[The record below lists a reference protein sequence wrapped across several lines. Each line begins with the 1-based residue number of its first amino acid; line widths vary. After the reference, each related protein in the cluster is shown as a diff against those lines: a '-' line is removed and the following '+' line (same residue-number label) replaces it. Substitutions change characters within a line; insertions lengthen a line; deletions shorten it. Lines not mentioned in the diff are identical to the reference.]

1 MIALLVVSH
10 SRPLAQAAVEL
21 AVQMVPPDQRPPIR
35 IAAGL
40 DDGSLGTD
48 ATAVSAALE
57 ELAGADGVLVFVDL
71 GSALLSAQMALE
83 FVDPDLAA
91 RVVISPAP
99 MVEGL
104 VAGVVTAAGGAPIT
118 RVDAEA
124 RSSLNA
130 KIEQLA
136 DESPSRDTAPS
147 ADGLPSKDSTPAV
160 AVGAGG
166 PTQADGHRL
175 VWDYTMTNVHGL
187 HARPAAAVVSAL
199 SGLDARVVIS
209 NATSGAGPADARSV
223 SSLAALQLH
232 QGQVMQVEA
241 SGAAAPQAR
250 QALDELAARQ
260 FGDATNG
267 NPSEA
272 GNTPGRASEGERP
285 QQDASPAPVATA
297 VVEGPVH
304 IIDPD
309 PDVAGYRAGS
319 AAIEQARFDQA
330 RHHVAGYLDDQA
342 SGPFAAIFNAQ
353 KALLNDASLRTGVSS
368 AIDKGASSIEAVSAT
383 MAGLSASFD
392 KLSDPYLRE
401 RGQDVRSLD
410 RLLRSAIVGASLRW
424 PREAPAGVWVL
435 PELDALSAATADT
448 ARCRAIITLRGG
460 DTGHG
465 AIIARQRGIALL
477 LGYPDAARFTE
488 GQEIRVDTV
497 ARRARP
503 VNES

>member
-232 QGQVMQVEA
+232 QGQVMHVEA

-267 NPSEA
+267 KPVQA
-272 GNTPGRASEGERP
+272 GNTPGRASEERP
-285 QQDASPAPVATA
+285 QQDASPALVATA

-319 AAIEQARFDQA
+319 AAIEQSPLRPGAP
-330 RHHVAGYLDDQA
+330 HVAGYLDDQPAAFARNLHTLEGAAQRCVAARA
-342 SGPFAAIFNAQ
+342 SAPPSIRSQQHRGG
-353 KALLNDASLRTGVSS
+353 LRDDGRTQRQ
-368 AIDKGASSIEAVSAT
+368 
-383 MAGLSASFD
+383 LD

-410 RLLRSAIVGASLRW
+410 RLLRSAIVGAS
-424 PREAPAGVWVL
+424 PRMAPSTSGVWVL
-435 PELDALSAATADT
+435 PELDALSAATAEH
-448 ARCRAIITLRGG
+448 RTLP
-460 DTGHG
+460 GHHHPAG
-465 AIIARQRGIALL
+465 R
-477 LGYPDAARFTE
+477 
-488 GQEIRVDTV
+488 
-497 ARRARP
+497 
-503 VNES
+503 